1 MKKITLLLTLVAA
14 AMTGYAQQQVITETT
29 VEGDET
35 YVTHYLYDAQGRNV
49 VELADNVSMSVYTYN
64 ELNQVVKKVF
74 TDFVSPNYNRTYTY
88 VYNEAGLVASEEEFI
103 GERSVGVSTYT
114 YDDHGNRTSIINSRS
129 GMPIPMKNFYDDG
142 GHLIRYEVWSP
153 MGGTEP
159 ISVIVYTYDNDL
171 LVQQEAYSHGNL
183 ITRTTYTY
191 DDAGLLV
198 KQVTTVPVIS
208 DEEEGE
214 EPDQEPEMTVMNTT
228 TFAYADIDAAFAPY
242 NVSAVNGD
250 GNTIVV
256 SWEGTANSV
265 VVDGKFYTVCGN
277 TFTTPV
283 LVDGTY
289 VVYVA
294 NNGNAVTTEALDVVD
309 NTKVG
314 VSDVRLNG
322 DITAAITVEE
332 NRDGEMVD
340 VTTYNI
346 PVAWTLPEGA
356 HPVSYRI
363 YYNDIYY
370 VDVEDGTLRSY
381 VIPARNTTAWS
392 MTAGVYTLD
401 FVIRVIAIYET
412 GEMEPVNTLSLD
424 TEAILALGMASA
436 TVDDVAPTQV
446 YTLDGIRLPSRD
458 NLRPG
463 TYVFRRG
470 NVVRKVQT
478 R

>member
-1 MKKITLLLTLVAA
+1 MMKKITLLLTLAAA

-35 YVTHYLYDAQGRNV
+35 YVTHYLYDAQARPILLLTDDTSQQVMTYDEAGNMTRQDYTDFTN
-49 VELADNVSMSVYTYN
+49 ENQNRTYVYTYN
-64 ELNQVVKKVF
+64 A
-74 TDFVSPNYNRTYTY
+74 
-88 VYNEAGLVASEEEFI
+88 AGQRETEEELA
-103 GERSVGVSTYT
+103 GERSLGVTTYT
-114 YDDHGNRTSIINSRS
+114 YDDHGNITSIVNSRS
-129 GMPIPMKNFYDDG
+129 GMPIPRRNTYDEA
-142 GHLIRYEVWSP
+142 GHLIKEETMFPLNPEIVISY
-153 MGGTEP
+153 TEYTYDGDQLTQSATYSRGEL
-159 ISVIVYTYDNDL
+159 IMTTVYTYD
-171 LVQQEAYSHGNL
+171 EAGKRIRETQSNA
-183 ITRTTYTY
+183 
-191 DDAGLLV
+191 D
-198 KQVTTVPVIS
+198 
-208 DEEEGE
+208 GE
-214 EPDQEPEMTVMNTT
+214 IVSTT

-256 SWEGTANSV
+256 SWEGTANSI
-265 VVDGKFYTVCGN
+265 VVDGKFYTVSGN

-401 FVIRVIAIYET
+401 FVIRIIAIYET